1 VITGYSNPPI
11 DETHNVTQLS
21 IKLLNINGAKGIH
34 PSINIITQDKMLI
47 IVIYSLSVLNGLPP
61 IPQLSYVPHAM
72 CDEIAVIAPELIII
86 IVLFYFP
93 QCKYNK
99 KFPNNKIFENFF
111 IIYFIIS
118 LIAFS

>member
-1 VITGYSNPPI
+1 VIVGYINPPI

-21 IKLLNINGAKGIH
+21 RKLLNIYGAKGIH
-34 PSINIITQDKMLI
+34 QSINIINQDNMLI
-47 IVIYSLSVLNGLPP
+47 CVIYSLSVLNGLPP
-61 IPQLSYVPHAM
+61 IPQLLYVPAAM

-86 IVLFYFP
+86 IVLFYFL